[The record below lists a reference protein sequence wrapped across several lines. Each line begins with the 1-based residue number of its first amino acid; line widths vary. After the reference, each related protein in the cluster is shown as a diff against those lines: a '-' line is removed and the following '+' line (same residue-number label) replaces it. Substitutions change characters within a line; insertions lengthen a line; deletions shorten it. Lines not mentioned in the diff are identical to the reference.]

1 MSHPTSGVRSLN
13 ARFLVLL
20 AAAATFYTV
29 AVASD
34 IALDR
39 AAAAPSA
46 GSVPTGGTDW

>member
-1 MSHPTSGVRSLN
+1 MPHPKPRVRELN

-39 AAAAPSA
+39 QTIVPST
-46 GSVPTGGTDW
+46 GLIPTGGTDW